1 MRSHGT
7 ANVRLRK
14 KRPLIAATSRTAL
27 FNNRMGSLA
36 QALCSLQGLLASEV
50 LTEQQVKDLA
60 DKLHAETMG
69 SGCSAMAPL
78 SGT

>member
-1 MRSHGT
+1 
-7 ANVRLRK
+7 
-14 KRPLIAATSRTAL
+14 
-27 FNNRMGSLA
+27 MGSLA